1 MRIGPSQAPSY
12 QPRRGFFIS
21 QREEVEA
28 MDRESNMGEEDMEM
42 RNFFKSTRKI
52 HPSLKRAPG

>member
-1 MRIGPSQAPSY
+1 
-12 QPRRGFFIS
+12 
-21 QREEVEA
+21 

-42 RNFFKSTRKI
+42 RNFFKSTREI